1 MSFINTLTTFK
12 KMKPDA
18 LVREVFVF
26 LEFYDKILIYL
37 NDGQIPINSA
47 VSFPYPASCSEE
59 NSQRDSSN
67 AHASYYVILF

>member
-1 MSFINTLTTFK
+1 MSFIMTLTTFK

-37 NDGQIPINSA
+37 NDGQIPITSA

-59 NSQRDSSN
+59 NPERDSSN
-67 AHASYYVILF
+67 AHAS